1 VGYTVGDRVAFREQ
15 PDVHLAAHEAAHVV
29 QQRAGLKLDRDVGTP
44 GDRHE
49 RAADEVA
56 DAVVAGRSAEQLLDA
71 SAAVSGGPASTGVQM
86 QWAHTQH
93 PGMPAFPKQPQPPN
107 NNCDQRALAA
117 LQTEVVELQ
126 GQPYFRPSRWID
138 AALWC
143 QQPPEW
149 FVHAKFGS
157 LASGVLKV
165 RAVPL
170 PTMMPAGSTAPPAM
184 NYETVDGDQFL
195 ELHHPSFPGAG
206 ASYSPKLRV
215 YIDGSTSKV
224 TGRVS
229 FIPSGGG
236 GAAWVAG
243 FAWEKLLGFG
253 GITKIVPHTGM
264 NKLDD
269 GRLDFV
275 LSNFD
280 FKLQD
285 TTVQGGTQFDGPD
298 SLGGTGTFEVHDAA
312 ESFTA
317 EAKIEGD
324 GIAPG
329 KMPLRKVA
337 ERISGSGNYALTLAP
352 TDLFGG
358 KFSGSI
364 KGNYAGGELT
374 LTGSARYSSK
384 RVNGSVTVMLAPRA
398 VAWMHVVQRL
408 PGSANAP
415 GVSTGA
421 ATAPGYVVVGWG
433 TVDFALNEWLTGTV
447 SAVVDPEGYITSFG
461 VLRPTKEFRF
471 LTDKEALSKRVDI
484 AHLDGSVTLWSA
496 IPLIKVA
503 SVDGIASA
511 DIWAQGRVGPGLVYD
526 LEATGT
532 FSTRP
537 GSVFETSATGKVNLS
552 AWAQVKAEL
561 EGALAVKLGVPYLN
575 VSAGKLGIKGTGTA
589 TVKAYAEIA
598 PKFERI
604 ASASGP
610 DSADYRISGT
620 LDAAGALD
628 FGLSGEIFIEVAG
641 RRVWTVNLGSYEWR
655 IGSLGMTAAISHVI
669 GSHAPIDLSLAS
681 ADFDDSKFTSEISDL
696 ANKDGAKNTGEHDT
710 ELEQDPTNKAAPTP
724 DTPTFA
730 SHVFTMNGTG
740 HTLWIAHEPEAVI
753 KMASGG
759 PGNLRDKLDAD
770 DQLLQAQ
777 KEAQSGDAAQEIAE
791 EQGEIRSIESDTRT
805 AEHRLNEEHSETRQ
819 ASDPLPEIADRLT
832 TLGSQYKKSGLAEP
846 GVPPTST
853 VKIEN
858 GRYVIKSKADLEAV
872 RAVVPKADDPPP
884 EGVELKQWTQYVG
897 TYLPDRLGE
906 FERDFAKKKTSSRK
920 GPQTWE
926 AYVEGQD
933 KLGRARDQKA
943 FQPELR
949 NMLLGGDDAPKPE
962 NVEIDVGLSPT
973 RRGVKKGPFF
983 ADVVVSDPQN
993 EQIEVY
999 SAKVHNVTTAKVGRT
1014 KSQVEDWIRARM
1026 AEDVDE
1032 AADKYGYEVNF
1043 RREYPSTSEGRK
1055 GPSRGTKHPL
1065 YDKKLY
1071 VTRVN
1076 VVWKYSAALIPDEF
1090 VRSVEDAGEKYGVEG
1105 RKGKRFQVRFLLRP
1119 APP

>member
-1 VGYTVGDRVAFREQ
+1 MPLGNQQELGRSRVQTKCGDCEGLSRRVGVQAKCRSCASENRGSRDPSTVPTAVAGVAAASSQLPHLDRIQSSFGRHDVSHARAAVGGDAGRAADQLGAVGYTVGDRIAFREQ
-15 PDVHLAAHEAAHVV
+15 PDVRLAAHEAAHVV
-29 QQRAGLKLDRDVGTP
+29 QQRAGLKLDGDVGTP

-49 RAADEVA
+49 RAADDVA

-71 SAAVSGGPASTGVQM
+71 SAAASGGPAQTGVQM

-93 PGMPAFPKQPQPPN
+93 PGMPAYPKQPQPPN

-126 GQPYFRPSRWID
+126 GQPYFRPSHWID

-143 QQPPEW
+143 QQPSEW

-157 LASGVLKV
+157 LASGAIKV

-170 PTMMPAGSTAPPAM
+170 PSMMPAGSTAPPSM

-195 ELHHPSFPGAG
+195 ELHHPSFPGSG
-206 ASYSPKLRV
+206 ASYAPKLRV

-229 FIPSGGG
+229 FSPSGGG
-236 GAAWVAG
+236 GSAWLAG
-243 FAWEKLLGFG
+243 FAWEKLFGLG
-253 GITKIVPHTGM
+253 GITKIVPHAGM

-285 TTVQGGTQFDGPD
+285 TTVQGGNQFDGPD

-317 EAKIEGD
+317 DAKIEGD

-329 KMPLRKVA
+329 KMSLRKVA

-374 LTGSARYSSK
+374 LTGTARYSSK
-384 RVNGSVTVMLAPRA
+384 RLNGNVTVMLAPRA
-398 VAWMHVVQRL
+398 VAWMHVL
-408 PGSANAP
+408 AG
-415 GVSTGA
+415 
-421 ATAPGYVVVGWG
+421 
-433 TVDFALNEWLTGTV
+433 LTGQCQCARDLDRRGHRTWLRGRRLGHRRLRAERMADRHRV
-447 SAVVDPEGYITSFG
+447 GSRRPRGLHHLVWRVAADEGIQ
-461 VLRPTKEFRF
+461 VPAR
-471 LTDKEALSKRVDI
+471 DKEALSKRFDI

-526 LEATGT
+526 LEVAGT

-537 GSVFETSATGKVNLS
+537 GSVFETSATGKINLS

-628 FGLSGEIFIEVAG
+628 LGRPGRSSSRSRVAACGPSTSAATSG
-641 RRVWTVNLGSYEWR
+641 GSAV
-655 IGSLGMTAAISHVI
+655 SACAAISHVI
-669 GSHAPIDLSLAS
+669 GSHARSILAR
-681 ADFDDSKFTSEISDL
+681 DRPTSTIRNSHTEISDL

-710 ELEQDPTNKAAPTP
+710 ELEQDPTNKAVPTP
-724 DTPTFA
+724 DMPTFA
-730 SHVFTMNGTG
+730 FHPFTMNGS
-740 HTLWIAHEPEAVI
+740 EPQ
-753 KMASGG
+753 
-759 PGNLRDKLDAD
+759 RC
-770 DQLLQAQ
+770 
-777 KEAQSGDAAQEIAE
+777 
-791 EQGEIRSIESDTRT
+791 
-805 AEHRLNEEHSETRQ
+805 
-819 ASDPLPEIADRLT
+819 
-832 TLGSQYKKSGLAEP
+832 GS
-846 GVPPTST
+846 PTSPT
-853 VKIEN
+853 
-858 GRYVIKSKADLEAV
+858 RSSRW
-872 RAVVPKADDPPP
+872 RAV
-884 EGVELKQWTQYVG
+884 
-897 TYLPDRLGE
+897 DR
-906 FERDFAKKKTSSRK
+906 AICATSSR
-920 GPQTWE
+920 PMIRSCRRRT
-926 AYVEGQD
+926 
-933 KLGRARDQKA
+933 RA
-943 FQPELR
+943 
-949 NMLLGGDDAPKPE
+949 
-962 NVEIDVGLSPT
+962 VG
-973 RRGVKKGPFF
+973 
-983 ADVVVSDPQN
+983 
-993 EQIEVY
+993 
-999 SAKVHNVTTAKVGRT
+999 
-1014 KSQVEDWIRARM
+1014 
-1026 AEDVDE
+1026 
-1032 AADKYGYEVNF
+1032 
-1043 RREYPSTSEGRK
+1043 
-1055 GPSRGTKHPL
+1055 
-1065 YDKKLY
+1065 
-1071 VTRVN
+1071 
-1076 VVWKYSAALIPDEF
+1076 
-1090 VRSVEDAGEKYGVEG
+1090 
-1105 RKGKRFQVRFLLRP
+1105 
-1119 APP
+1119 